1 MDERIKKQK
10 FLQLQFCMLLLV
22 CTLLPD
28 LGSLL
33 GLPDFSVA
41 VFCSQLVG
49 VVGAAWA
56 LYGFYK
62 GGTSL
67 PVPFLCLA
75 GGGVAV
81 ALLSLIPDM
90 PDWLDYIGLIA
101 LLIALFM
108 SGGALGIHWK
118 NAGSQGAYLVLMA
131 LLLHVYDSIGD
142 STMTG
147 IAALIGLVLFFVG
160 LGKLKTNLDE
170 KGAKGV
176 SRLKIAVILGIVA
189 VVFGWIPLL
198 GGIVAGIL
206 LMIGFIIEFLGYGAM
221 MQSASLGSEGQAGA
235 GKLRISMIVLLVA
248 AFIDFFPL
256 TGMIVGLVSLVALW
270 LVFKG
275 WSMVLMG
282 LEGTSEA
289 A

>member
-1 MDERIKKQK
+1 MDEKVRKQK

-28 LGSLL
+28 LSSLL
-33 GLPDFSVA
+33 GLPDFSVS

-49 VVGAAWA
+49 VIGAGWA
-56 LYGFYK
+56 LYAFYK
-62 GGTSL
+62 SGPM

-75 GGGVAV
+75 GGGIVIG
-81 ALLSLIPDM
+81 LLSLIPDM
-90 PDWLDYIGLIA
+90 PAWLDYVGLIA
-101 LLIALFM
+101 LLVALFM
-108 SGGALGIHWK
+108 SAGALGIRWK
-118 NAGSQGAYLVLMA
+118 NSGSQGAYLVLMA

-160 LGKLKTNLDE
+160 LGKLKQSVDQ
-170 KGAKGV
+170 KGAQGV

-206 LMIGFIIEFLGYGAM
+206 LIIGFIIEFLGYGSM
-221 MQSASLGSEGQAGA
+221 MQSASLGTEGQAGA
-235 GKLRISMIVLLVA
+235 GKLRISMIILLIA
-248 AFIDFFPL
+248 AIIDLFPL
-256 TGMIVGLVSLVALW
+256 TGMVVGLISLVALW

-275 WSMVLMG
+275 WSMILVG
-282 LEGTSEA
+282 LERYN
-289 A
+289 